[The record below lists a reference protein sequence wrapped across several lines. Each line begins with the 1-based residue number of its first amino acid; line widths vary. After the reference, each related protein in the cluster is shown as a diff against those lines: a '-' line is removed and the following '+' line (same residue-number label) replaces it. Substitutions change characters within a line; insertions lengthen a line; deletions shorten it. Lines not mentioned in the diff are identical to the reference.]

1 MQETENWLEQYGN
14 SHSDLQFA
22 AIYWLS
28 VPLLILAT
36 VGMLWSL
43 PVPDAF
49 RQISPILN
57 WGSAFLM
64 AALVYYFIISM
75 SLAIGMLPFILG
87 VALTQIWLLEASWS
101 LARVSA
107 SFFVVSV
114 IGLYMGH
121 IKGGGL
127 RAVVQDIQF
136 LMIAPVWIL
145 SNLYRRI
152 GIPY

>member
-1 MQETENWLEQYGN
+1 MQETENWLEHYGN
-14 SHSDLQFA
+14 SHSDLQFT

-28 VPLLILAT
+28 VPLLVVAT

-64 AALVYYFIISM
+64 AAVVYYFIISM

-87 VALTQIWLLEASWS
+87 VALTQIWLLETSWS

-107 SFFVVSV
+107 SLFVVSV
-114 IGLYMGH
+114 IGLYLGH
-121 IKGGGL
+121 MKGDGL

-136 LMIAPVWIL
+136 LMIAPVWVL

>member
-1 MQETENWLEQYGN
+1 MQEAENWLERYGN
-14 SHSDLQFA
+14 SHNDLQFA

-28 VPLLILAT
+28 VPLLVLAT

-64 AALVYYFIISM
+64 AAVVYYFIISI

-87 VALTQIWLLEASWS
+87 VALAQIWLLETTWS

-107 SFFVVSV
+107 SLFIVSV
-114 IGLYMGH
+114 IGLY
-121 IKGGGL
+121 L
-127 RAVVQDIQF
+127 
-136 LMIAPVWIL
+136 
-145 SNLYRRI
+145 
-152 GIPY
+152 GI

>member
-1 MQETENWLEQYGN
+1 MQEIENWLERYGN
-14 SHSDLQFA
+14 SHSDLQFQ

-28 VPLLILAT
+28 VPLLVLAT

-43 PVPDAF
+43 PVPDEF

-64 AALVYYFIISM
+64 AAVVYYFIISM

-87 VALTQIWLLEASWS
+87 VALSQIWLLETSWS

-107 SFFVVSV
+107 SLFVVSL
-114 IGLYMGH
+114 IGLFLGH
-121 IKGGGL
+121 MKGGGI

-136 LMIAPVWIL
+136 LMIAPMWLL
-145 SNLYRRI
+145 SNLYRRF

>member
-1 MQETENWLEQYGN
+1 MQESENWLERYGN
-14 SHSDLQFA
+14 SHSDLQFS

-28 VPLLILAT
+28 VPLLVLAT

-64 AALVYYFIISM
+64 AAMVYYFIISM

-87 VALTQIWLLEASWS
+87 VALTQIWLLETSWS
-101 LARVSA
+101 LAWVSA
-107 SFFVVSV
+107 GLFVVSV
-114 IGLYMGH
+114 IGLYLGH
-121 IKGGGL
+121 IKGGRI
-127 RAVVQDIQF
+127 RAVVQDIQL
-136 LMIAPVWIL
+136 LMIAPVWLL
-145 SNLYRRI
+145 SNLYRYI

>member
-1 MQETENWLEQYGN
+1 MQEAENWLERYGS
-14 SHSDLQFA
+14 SHNDLQFA

-28 VPLLILAT
+28 VPLLVLAT

-64 AALVYYFIISM
+64 AAVVYYFIISI

-87 VALTQIWLLEASWS
+87 VALAQIWLLETTWS

-107 SFFVVSV
+107 SLFIVSV
-114 IGLYMGH
+114 IGLYLGH
-121 IKGGGL
+121 IKGGGI